1 MRGEIMTEQD
11 IDELEGFTG
20 DEIEVDPLARI
31 FEKQKKDLVI
41 RMLKKHEEV
50 EAKNSFISRIM
61 SSLSD
66 LFIIFAEDF
75 TILRAGKEFYDVL
88 GWDMDQKGLQLS
100 DIADPD
106 VSRIIRERFAEGD
119 FRDLETLFLNRE
131 GWPVPVL
138 VRGTTCPGGKGKT
151 VHMLVASDRR
161 EFFEVMD
168 RMREVQDQLI
178 HSGRLASLGEMAA
191 GIGHELTQPLN
202 TMLLLARNCQ
212 KAMADPLLHKDIIS
226 GNLSTIIDRINFAS
240 SIIHSMKGFAG
251 KAQSEMTHCRINI
264 ILLDVLN
271 FIEAQ
276 LELSGVKVKLELEEG
291 NFFVYGQVVRL
302 EQVLLNL
309 IQNAA
314 QSMGQSD
321 SPELIIRLERRS
333 GIDPPSLVER
343 MWVVISIIDNGC
355 GIPPEI
361 EEKVFDPFFTTRE
374 VGVGMGLGL
383 SIVERIVRSTGG
395 FVKMKTAVGRG
406 TTFAVW
412 LPEEEI
418 RQEHEGK

>member
-1 MRGEIMTEQD
+1 MTARDRDKLAQ
-11 IDELEGFTG
+11 LTG
-20 DEIEVDPLARI
+20 DEMLVDPLVRI

-50 EAKNSFISRIM
+50 EAKNFFISRIM

-66 LFIIFAEDF
+66 LFILFAEDF

-88 GWDMDQKGLQLS
+88 GWDVDQEGLQLS
-100 DIADPD
+100 DIANPE
-106 VSRIIRERFAEGD
+106 VSRVIRKHFAEGD
-119 FRDLETLFLNRE
+119 FRDLETLFCNRQ

-138 VRGTTCPGGKGKT
+138 VRGTTCPAEKGKT

-212 KAMADPLLHKDIIS
+212 KAMADPLRHKDILS
-226 GNLSTIIDRINFAS
+226 ENLSTIIDRINFAS

-251 KAQSEMTHCRINI
+251 KAQNKMTHCRVNI

-291 NFFVYGQVVRL
+291 DFFVQGQVVRL

-314 QSMGQSD
+314 QSMGESD
-321 SPELIIRLERRS
+321 FPELIIRLERLC
-333 GIDPPSLVER
+333 GIDPPSLAER

-355 GIPPEI
+355 GIPSEL

-418 RQEHEGK
+418 QKVQEGEE

>member
-1 MRGEIMTEQD
+1 MTAMD
-11 IDELEGFTG
+11 RDERVQF
-20 DEIEVDPLARI
+20 IEDGMLVDPLVRI

-50 EAKNSFISRIM
+50 EAKNFFISRIM

-66 LFIIFAEDF
+66 LFIIFDDDF
-75 TILRAGKEFYDVL
+75 TILRAGKEFYEVL
-88 GWDMDQKGLQLS
+88 GWDVDQEGLQLS
-100 DIADPD
+100 DIAAPE
-106 VSRIIRERFAEGD
+106 VAQLIRERFVGGD
-119 FRDLETLFLNRE
+119 FRDLETLFLNRQ

-138 VRGTTCPGGKGKT
+138 VRGTSCPGRKGKT

-212 KAMADPLLHKDIIS
+212 KAMADPLLHKEIIS

-251 KAQSEMTHCRINI
+251 KAQSEMAHCRVNI

-291 NFFVYGQVVRL
+291 NLFVYGQVVRL
-302 EQVLLNL
+302 EQVLFNL

-314 QSMGQSD
+314 QSMGERD
-321 SPELIIRLERRS
+321 SPELIIRLERLR
-333 GIDPPSLVER
+333 GIDPPSLTER

-412 LPEEEI
+412 LPEDEN
-418 RQEHEGK
+418 RQVPGGE